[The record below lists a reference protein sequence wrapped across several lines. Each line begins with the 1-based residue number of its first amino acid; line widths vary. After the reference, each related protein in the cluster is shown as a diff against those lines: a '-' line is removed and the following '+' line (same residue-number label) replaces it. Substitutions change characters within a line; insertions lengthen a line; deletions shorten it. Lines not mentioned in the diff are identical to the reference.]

1 MSIAINNNLIRD
13 YIKPSYELQDIQDII
28 TLLNNQQSVHF
39 STLENGLFSAS
50 TVSDNTSYTGYS
62 SVWIRDNIYIAY
74 CHYVIDKVDIATCES
89 RRCATTNIQTL
100 ITYIKKFRWRFV
112 NIIEKQVDPN
122 KVMERPHVRFNGNNL
137 SEIDRQWEHAQ
148 NDAWGYFLW
157 FYCKLAREKLL
168 ELKPEDLEIIALFP
182 FYFQA
187 IKYWQ
192 DEDSGHWEEE
202 RKIAA
207 SSIGVVIAGLKSLK
221 SLLTDTSIARH
232 CKYKERLVT
241 VEFLDELINKGTIA
255 LNRILP
261 AECIQPHKS
270 RRYDAALLFSIYPL
284 QIVDEAMSEQILK
297 DVINNLQGDYG
308 IKRYLGDSFWC
319 RDYRDLPEEIR
330 TSISD
335 EREQWLQE
343 HNRELQAGEEAQWCI
358 FDPIISA
365 IFGLKYQQTRREEDL
380 QQQTIYLNRSLG
392 QLTGKDCEL
401 GEFKCPEL
409 YYLQDGCYIP
419 NDATPLLWTQANLRI
434 ALKVIKDSLI
444 CY

>member
-1 MSIAINNNLIRD
+1 MSITINNDIIRN
-13 YIKPSYELQDIQDII
+13 YLKASYQLRDIQDII
-28 TLLNNQQSVHF
+28 TLLEKQQTFHF
-39 STLENGLFSAS
+39 PTLENGLFSAS
-50 TVSDNTSYTGYS
+50 DVSDDTSYTGYS
-62 SVWIRDNIYIAY
+62 SVWIRDNIYVAY
-74 CHYVIDKVDIATCES
+74 CHYIINESEIAI
-89 RRCATTNIQTL
+89 ANIETL
-100 ITYIKKFRWRFV
+100 IAYIKKFRWRFV
-112 NIIEKQVDPN
+112 NIIEGQVDPN
-122 KVMERPHVRFNGNNL
+122 KVMERPHVRFDGRNL
-137 SEIDRQWEHAQ
+137 TEIDQQWEHAQ

-168 ELKPEDLEIIALFP
+168 ELKPENLEIIALFP

-187 IKYWQ
+187 IEYWQ

-207 SSIGVVIAGLKSLK
+207 SSIGVVIAGLKSFK
-221 SLLTDTSIARH
+221 SLLTDTSIAQY
-232 CKYKERLVT
+232 CKYQNQLVT
-241 VEFLDELINKGTIA
+241 VKFLDELINRGTIA
-255 LNRILP
+255 FNKILP
-261 AECIQPHKS
+261 AECIQPNKP

-284 QIVDEAMSEQILK
+284 QIVDEEMSEKILK

-308 IKRYLGDSFWC
+308 IKRYLWDSFWC
-319 RDYRDLPEEIR
+319 RDYQDLPEEIR

-335 EREQWLQE
+335 DREQWLRE
-343 HNRELQAGEEAQWCI
+343 HNRELQEGEEAQWCI

-365 IFGLKYQQTRREEDL
+365 IYGLKYQKTGEEEYL

-392 QLTGKDCEL
+392 QLTGNCEL

-434 ALKVIKDSLI
+434 ALKVMLDSLTG
-444 CY
+444 Y